1 MVSRFGVSKEGGVD
15 VAAVGTM
22 QCILGPHHHHHYPAP
37 HPQNPQ
43 PGHHVH
49 HATHPPPPSPSPHL
63 NHQLSHHQIAVNINQ
78 IGQQLGHQAPPLR
91 VFTQNNYRFVL
102 GSEFHAGNYGAQPG
116 GQVVGG
122 GGGSVGV
129 PGGRG
134 PPLGGLPLGQ
144 STAGIP
150 PGGPAGGQAPPQAQA
165 PGIQAQQSQGPAPT
179 TTPPVHTPSP
189 QEMGKSTH
197 MQTHNYYSAAPRP
210 QQPRNLNHRGGQGGT
225 NNQVVGMAGVAGGAG
240 QPPVMYTAGLTSQ
253 PGAVF
258 VPSHVA
264 GIPTGPHQQS
274 VYHMN
279 NQLIQFSSAP
289 QRHQTQGQSYYPPY
303 QPHALLTQN
312 IYPYQA
318 GPAPQ
323 PSFFYAS
330 PTAPLGINR
339 SSATAVSGG
348 AQHVGGTLGGAQG
361 AAMVPQGTLQQTTQ
375 QPQPLPQIVPGY
387 YKDYNLYSGYNGGST
402 TGTNSSIRSKKPR
415 GERAIT
421 DIVNPST
428 GKNISHEIYDDDTS
442 VEHESNS
449 RETPQLQNSS
459 GAEVVA
465 DFAARVAKAATE
477 SSDSGSP
484 VPVVVTTPETTF
496 VPQITTQ
503 SLSNIKTTTNGL
515 NSNSNNN
522 NNNNNN
528 NSSSSHSANSSSSSN
543 NNNNNNNSLATQS
556 QNMSKVHALCN
567 QSLETPCSQNKLIPT
582 PSGTAAA
589 AAPSCIVS
597 PSATTSLTSSTTA
610 MTTTPLAATISSTAP
625 VLLSSSSS
633 PSPSSCAIKTTTAV
647 ESKPLQFFAK
657 EFHPRGEKKTTNSNE
672 EIVAVV
678 NDNNIPPAQPM
689 TTTTTTTTTLASTT
703 TLLDQEVKRTTSPPS
718 VNVQPPPPPP
728 PSSAPQH
735 HQPQQQQ
742 PQQQQPHHHH
752 QQQHHH
758 QQSQHN
764 YQQQSVHQTQQ
775 QQHAVSNV
783 VGNIPEV
790 SSKPSSNAAAVNP
803 THIRE
808 QPFTNNSQTTAPKT
822 NSPPNKSNS
831 PPRRKSSQSH
841 NNANNANSEPLA
853 NAKELREKKREKSI
867 NSRNVTTTPAPAHNQ
882 PDHHHHHHHHHH
894 HQKTN
899 GDANGEKSE
908 QEAISLPPPIA
919 RNEVPSKA
927 TEGKVMQKQKNKNKL
942 KPRDLNRKGAEK
954 EGTDMD
960 AFMNK
965 LDNKITSAKETFVT
979 KENKDFA
986 NIEENAKDNKDTDNK
1001 ESSTEKETTTT
1012 ITTTTTTTSNA
1023 VYCKTSK
1030 NPVRDVEQ
1038 ESNNE
1043 QLAQATNI
1051 ERSQDDKEVCN
1062 TEVSSNVEDHSQI
1075 NVTSPIT
1082 TCSNAQIKSVP
1093 NNDVVDHAI
1102 VVVKDNIDVETIVAQ
1117 KNEENTKMSTLQQQ
1131 QQQQQQSSS
1140 PDEEKVVPSV
1150 PTVEKSNESSEQ
1162 QQQPQ
1167 QQTTQQST
1175 PTSPTT
1181 VDASKN
1187 SITLK
1192 YTYKDDQWSPI
1203 NKDGKKVYDREFLI
1217 RLQDDPNSKI
1227 KPNNLPDLEVV
1238 LKDNKNRPPMDFRSF
1253 KDTSMSRPDS
1263 LFPVFVKSSGLAR
1276 GVPPANRKSLP
1287 PGKPKTNN
1295 QKNMIH
1301 LSLSLREDVKLRETE
1316 NAWKPARLKQLDL
1329 SEEEAKTLQL
1339 YKRVRSVLNKLTPQ
1353 KFSTLVD
1360 QVRALNIDTQERL
1373 QGVINLVFEKA
1384 VDEPSFSVAY
1394 ALMCKEL
1401 AMMEA
1406 SGGDKSGTKPT
1417 ESSVNFRKLIV
1428 SRCQKEFE
1436 KNPLDEVT
1444 RTNKLKEIDEC
1455 TDPEKKKDLLL
1466 QLEEEERRIRIK
1478 SVGNI
1483 RFIGE
1488 LYKQGMLTTGIMHRC
1503 IVHLLD
1509 QNDEDS
1515 LECLCKLLTTIGKDL
1530 ESKSKMEEMQDY
1542 FCKMSEIVS
1551 RRGQSKISSRIRFM
1565 LQDVIDLRANKWVP
1579 RRDDSNPKTIDQIQK
1594 EVESE
1599 RLDTQLTNTPLNAPR
1614 KDDRNAD
1621 RKRNRGFGATDE
1633 GGWCQAVGRARP
1645 QTYSVETAKLRQKTT
1660 PVDDLILGS
1669 RNYFMW
1675 KTSTNNTKNSTNK
1688 FALLEN
1694 INTIEQDRRMPPLPL
1709 SGSRS
1714 TGPRDYGRD
1723 YKSSYDGRSSRNGS
1737 HQLSS
1742 GGASSSRESSLLDNA
1757 QSQSVSMPTQS
1768 LKSSASSP
1776 PVTSNQKPPLS
1787 EEEFDKVFNSILK
1800 DYLREHSL
1808 ENAISDVIQTF
1819 DNTTFTKFV
1828 RESINYVLEKSPPER
1843 ERVSRLMLEL
1853 IKKNVMPLQHLKAG
1867 FSEVLE
1873 LVDDLIIDIPRI
1885 WTYLA
1890 EVLTHPLKEEIMPL
1904 SEMNSIF
1911 ISLKSQGG
1919 AGKLLGELLAKLCQE
1934 KGSKWVADKW
1944 DQSRLSINDI
1954 IDSERE
1960 SIDKIAKEY
1969 HLEFLIGDYNS
1980 AKSSNKDELSLQ
1992 QIHEHL
1998 RKLMKEKSFDQINN
2012 WITEFVDDR
2021 VKDPKFIRILMTAI
2035 LETSIVSFNDTWKLN
2050 ENTFSN
2056 LQNLIHRYVD
2066 TDEVLELQCLYAIQ
2080 AYMTK
2085 IEFPLGILRSVINK
2099 LSGDNIIS
2107 SDAFLA
2113 WQKGEDPA
2121 EHEGHSVAIMTLTA
2135 FFTSLQ
2141 EADDSSSVEDGTSN
2155 VNSDHF

>member
-15 VAAVGTM
+15 VASVGTM
-22 QCILGPHHHHHYPAP
+22 QCIIGPHHHHHYPAP

-91 VFTQNNYRFVL
+91 VFTQNR
-102 GSEFHAGNYGAQPG
+102 SEFHVPTANYGAQPG
-116 GQVVGG
+116 GQVGG

-165 PGIQAQQSQGPAPT
+165 PGVQAQQTQGPAPT

-189 QEMGKSTH
+189 QEMGKPTH

-312 IYPYQA
+312 LYPYQA
-318 GPAPQ
+318 GPAPT

-348 AQHVGGTLGGAQG
+348 AQHVGSALGGAQG

-387 YKDYNLYSGYNGGST
+387 YKDYNLYSGYNGGAT

-415 GERAIT
+415 GEKAIT

-428 GKNISHEIYDDDTS
+428 GKNISHEIYNDDTS
-442 VEHESNS
+442 IEHESNS
-449 RETPQLQNSS
+449 RETPQLQ
-459 GAEVVA
+459 
-465 DFAARVAKAATE
+465 
-477 SSDSGSP
+477 
-484 VPVVVTTPETTF
+484 
-496 VPQITTQ
+496 
-503 SLSNIKTTTNGL
+503 
-515 NSNSNNN
+515 
-522 NNNNNN
+522 
-528 NSSSSHSANSSSSSN
+528 
-543 NNNNNNNSLATQS
+543 
-556 QNMSKVHALCN
+556 
-567 QSLETPCSQNKLIPT
+567 
-582 PSGTAAA
+582 
-589 AAPSCIVS
+589 
-597 PSATTSLTSSTTA
+597 
-610 MTTTPLAATISSTAP
+610 
-625 VLLSSSSS
+625 
-633 PSPSSCAIKTTTAV
+633 
-647 ESKPLQFFAK
+647 
-657 EFHPRGEKKTTNSNE
+657 
-672 EIVAVV
+672 
-678 NDNNIPPAQPM
+678 PM
-689 TTTTTTTTTLASTT
+689 TTTTLASTT
-703 TLLDQEVKRTTSPPS
+703 LVDQEVKRTTSPPS
-718 VNVQPPPPPP
+718 VNVQAAA
-728 PSSAPQH
+728 APQH
-735 HQPQQQQ
+735 QQHQPQQQPQQ
-742 PQQQQPHHHH
+742 PQQSQHHHH

-758 QQSQHN
+758 LHQQQQQN
-764 YQQQSVHQTQQ
+764 YQQQSVHPAQ
-775 QQHAVSNV
+775 QQHAVPNV
-783 VGNIPEV
+783 ATIPEV
-790 SSKPSSNAAAVNP
+790 SKPSSNAASVNP
-803 THIRE
+803 AHIRDNFSSN
-808 QPFTNNSQTTAPKT
+808 PTTAPKT
-822 NSPPNKSNS
+822 SSSPPNKSNS
-831 PPRRKSSQSH
+831 PPRRKSQSH
-841 NNANNANSEPLA
+841 NQTNNANSEPLA
-853 NAKELREKKREKSI
+853 INAKELREKKREKSI
-867 NSRNVTTTPAPAHNQ
+867 NSRGVTPAPAHNQ
-882 PDHHHHHHHHHH
+882 PDHHHHHH
-894 HQKTN
+894 QKTN
-899 GDANGEKSE
+899 GDANGDKSE
-908 QEAISLPPPIA
+908 QEAIVPPPIA
-919 RNEVPSKA
+919 RNEVPSKP
-927 TEGKVMQKQKNKNKL
+927 TEGKVIQKQKNKNKL

-965 LDNKITSAKETFVT
+965 LDNKITATNKETFVT
-979 KENKDFA
+979 KENKDFQ
-986 NIEENAKDNKDTDNK
+986 NIEEIVKDNKDTDNK
-1001 ESSTEKETTTT
+1001 ESSTEKETT
-1012 ITTTTTTTSNA
+1012 NA

-1030 NPVRDVEQ
+1030 NPIKDVVDQ

-1043 QLAQATNI
+1043 QQQQQQPVVQATNI
-1051 ERSQDDKEVCN
+1051 EKSQDDKEVCN
-1062 TEVSSNVEDHSQI
+1062 KEVSSNVEDNSQI
-1075 NVTSPIT
+1075 VVTSPV
-1082 TCSNAQIKSVP
+1082 TCSSNAQIKSVP

-1102 VVVKDNIDVETIVAQ
+1102 VKDNIDVETIVAQ

-1131 QQQQQQSSS
+1131 QQQQQQQASSN
-1140 PDEEKVVPSV
+1140 EEKVVPSV

-1162 QQQPQ
+1162 SQQQPQ
-1167 QQTTQQST
+1167 QQQTQQSSQ
-1175 PTSPTT
+1175 SPT
-1181 VDASKN
+1181 VDVSKN

-1227 KPNNLPDLEVV
+1227 KPTNLPDLEVV
-1238 LKDNKNRPPMDFRSF
+1238 LKDNKSRTPMDFRSF
-1253 KDTSMSRPDS
+1253 KDTSMSRPES
-1263 LFPVFVKSSGLAR
+1263 LFPVFVKSSGLTRNVA
-1276 GVPPANRKSLP
+1276 PTNRKSLP

-1316 NAWKPARLKQLDL
+1316 NAWKPARLKQLDVN
-1329 SEEEAKTLQL
+1329 EEEAKTLQL

-1353 KFSTLVD
+1353 KFSTLVE

-1401 AMMEA
+1401 AMIEA
-1406 SGGDKSGTKPT
+1406 SGNDKSGAKQT
-1417 ESSVNFRKLIV
+1417 ESSVNFRKLII

-1436 KNPLDEVT
+1436 KNPIDEVT

-1488 LYKQGMLTTGIMHRC
+1488 LYKQGMLTTSIMHRC
-1503 IVHLLD
+1503 IIHLLD

-1530 ESKSKMEEMQDY
+1530 ESKSKYEEMQEY
-1542 FCKMSEIVS
+1542 FCKMSEIVC

-1599 RLDTQLTNTPLNAPR
+1599 RLDTQLTNTPLNTPR

-1621 RKRNRGFGATDE
+1621 RKRNRGFGAADE
-1633 GGWCQAVGRARP
+1633 GGWSQPVGRAR

-1669 RNYFMW
+1669 RNNYMW

-1688 FALLEN
+1688 FALLDN

-1742 GGASSSRESSLLDNA
+1742 GASSSRESSLLDNA

-1768 LKSSASSP
+1768 LKSPSSQ
-1776 PVTSNQKPPLS
+1776 PVTSNLKPPLS
-1787 EEEFDKVFNSILK
+1787 EEEFTKVFNSILK

-1828 RESINYVLEKSPPER
+1828 RESINYVLERSPPER
-1843 ERVSRLMLEL
+1843 ERVSRLMSEL
-1853 IKKNVMPLQHLKAG
+1853 IKKNAMPLQHLKDG
-1867 FSEVLE
+1867 FSEVVE
-1873 LVDDLIIDIPRI
+1873 FVDDLIIDIPKI

-1904 SEMNSIF
+1904 SEMSSIF
-1911 ISLKSQGG
+1911 KSLKIQGC
-1919 AGKLLGELLAKLCQE
+1919 AGKLLGELLAKLSQE

-1944 DQSRLSINDI
+1944 DQSRLSLNDI

-1980 AKSSNKDELSLQ
+1980 AKSSNNDELSLQ

-1998 RKLMKEKSFDQINN
+1998 RKLMKEKSFDQISN
-2012 WITEFVDDR
+2012 WITEFVNNR

-2035 LETSIVSFNDTWKLN
+2035 LETSIEPLNENIWKLN

-2056 LQNLIHRYVD
+2056 LELLIHRYVD

-2141 EADDSSSVEDGTSN
+2141 EAEDSSSVEDGPSN

>member
-15 VAAVGTM
+15 VASVGTM
-22 QCILGPHHHHHYPAP
+22 QCIIGPHHHHHYPAP

-91 VFTQNNYRFVL
+91 VFTQNR
-102 GSEFHAGNYGAQPG
+102 SEFHVPTANYGAQPG
-116 GQVVGG
+116 GQVGG

-165 PGIQAQQSQGPAPT
+165 PGVQAQQTQGPAPT

-189 QEMGKSTH
+189 QEMGKPTH

-312 IYPYQA
+312 LYPYQA
-318 GPAPQ
+318 GPAPT

-348 AQHVGGTLGGAQG
+348 AQHVGSALGGAQG

-375 QPQPLPQIVPGY
+375 QPQPLPQI
-387 YKDYNLYSGYNGGST
+387 DLYSGYNGGAT

-415 GERAIT
+415 GEKAIT

-428 GKNISHEIYDDDTS
+428 GKNISHEIYNDDTS
-442 VEHESNS
+442 IEHESNS

-515 NSNSNNN
+515 NNNSHSTNNN
-522 NNNNNN
+522 G
-528 NSSSSHSANSSSSSN
+528 
-543 NNNNNNNSLATQS
+543 LAPQS
-556 QNMSKVHALCN
+556 QNMTKVHALCN
-567 QSLETPCSQNKLIPT
+567 QSLETQCSQNKLIPT
-582 PSGTAAA
+582 PSAAAAAA
-589 AAPSCIVS
+589 AAPSCIV
-597 PSATTSLTSSTTA
+597 PSAATSPVSSSTLP
-610 MTTTPLAATISSTAP
+610 TPLAATISSAAS
-625 VLLSSSSS
+625 VLSSSST
-633 PSPSSCAIKTTTAV
+633 PSCAMKTTAV

-678 NDNNIPPAQPM
+678 NDNIPPTQPM
-689 TTTTTTTTTLASTT
+689 TTTTLASTT
-703 TLLDQEVKRTTSPPS
+703 LVDQEVKRTTSPPS
-718 VNVQPPPPPP
+718 VNVQAAA
-728 PSSAPQH
+728 APQH
-735 HQPQQQQ
+735 QQHQPQQQPQQ
-742 PQQQQPHHHH
+742 PQQSQHHHH

-758 QQSQHN
+758 LHQQQQQN
-764 YQQQSVHQTQQ
+764 YQQQSVHPAQ
-775 QQHAVSNV
+775 QQHAVPNV
-783 VGNIPEV
+783 ATIPEV
-790 SSKPSSNAAAVNP
+790 SKPSSNAASVNP
-803 THIRE
+803 AHIRDNFSSN
-808 QPFTNNSQTTAPKT
+808 PTTAPKT
-822 NSPPNKSNS
+822 SSSPPNKSNS
-831 PPRRKSSQSH
+831 PPRRKSQSH
-841 NNANNANSEPLA
+841 NQTNNANSEPLA
-853 NAKELREKKREKSI
+853 INAKELREKKREKSI
-867 NSRNVTTTPAPAHNQ
+867 NSRGVTPAPAHNQ
-882 PDHHHHHHHHHH
+882 PDHHHHHH
-894 HQKTN
+894 QKTN
-899 GDANGEKSE
+899 GDANGDKSE
-908 QEAISLPPPIA
+908 QEAIVPPPIA
-919 RNEVPSKA
+919 RNEVPSKP
-927 TEGKVMQKQKNKNKL
+927 TEGKVIQKQKNKNKL

-965 LDNKITSAKETFVT
+965 LDNKITATNKETFVT
-979 KENKDFA
+979 KENKDFQ
-986 NIEENAKDNKDTDNK
+986 NIEEIVKDNKDTDNK
-1001 ESSTEKETTTT
+1001 ESSTEKETT
-1012 ITTTTTTTSNA
+1012 NA

-1030 NPVRDVEQ
+1030 NPIKDVVDQ

-1043 QLAQATNI
+1043 QQQQQQPVVQATNI
-1051 ERSQDDKEVCN
+1051 EKSQDDKEVCN
-1062 TEVSSNVEDHSQI
+1062 KEVSSNVEDNSQI
-1075 NVTSPIT
+1075 VVTSPV
-1082 TCSNAQIKSVP
+1082 TCSSNAQIKSVP

-1102 VVVKDNIDVETIVAQ
+1102 VKDNIDVETIVAQ

-1131 QQQQQQSSS
+1131 QQQQQQQASSN
-1140 PDEEKVVPSV
+1140 EEKVVPSV

-1162 QQQPQ
+1162 SQQQPQ
-1167 QQTTQQST
+1167 QQQTQQSSQ
-1175 PTSPTT
+1175 SPT
-1181 VDASKN
+1181 VDVSKN

-1227 KPNNLPDLEVV
+1227 KPTNLPDLEVV
-1238 LKDNKNRPPMDFRSF
+1238 LKDNKSRTPMDFRSF
-1253 KDTSMSRPDS
+1253 KDTSMSRPES
-1263 LFPVFVKSSGLAR
+1263 LFPVFVKSSGLTRNVA
-1276 GVPPANRKSLP
+1276 PTNRKSLP

-1316 NAWKPARLKQLDL
+1316 NAWKPARLKQLDVN
-1329 SEEEAKTLQL
+1329 EEEAKTLQL

-1353 KFSTLVD
+1353 KFSTLVE

-1401 AMMEA
+1401 AMIEA
-1406 SGGDKSGTKPT
+1406 SGNDKSGAKQT
-1417 ESSVNFRKLIV
+1417 ESSVNFRKLII

-1436 KNPLDEVT
+1436 KNPIDEVT

-1488 LYKQGMLTTGIMHRC
+1488 LYKQGMLTTSIMHRC
-1503 IVHLLD
+1503 IIHLLD

-1530 ESKSKMEEMQDY
+1530 ESKSKYEEMQEY
-1542 FCKMSEIVS
+1542 FCKMSEIVC

-1599 RLDTQLTNTPLNAPR
+1599 RLDTQLTNTPLNTPR

-1621 RKRNRGFGATDE
+1621 RKRNRGFGAADE
-1633 GGWCQAVGRARP
+1633 GGWSQPVGRAR

-1669 RNYFMW
+1669 RNNYMW

-1688 FALLEN
+1688 FALLDN

-1742 GGASSSRESSLLDNA
+1742 GASSSRESSLLDNA

-1768 LKSSASSP
+1768 LKSPSSQ
-1776 PVTSNQKPPLS
+1776 PVTSNLKPPLS
-1787 EEEFDKVFNSILK
+1787 EEEFTKVFNSILK

-1828 RESINYVLEKSPPER
+1828 RESINYVLERSPPER
-1843 ERVSRLMLEL
+1843 ERVSRLMSEL
-1853 IKKNVMPLQHLKAG
+1853 IKKNAMPLQHLKDG
-1867 FSEVLE
+1867 FSEVVE
-1873 LVDDLIIDIPRI
+1873 FVDDLIIDIPKI

-1904 SEMNSIF
+1904 SEMSSIF
-1911 ISLKSQGG
+1911 KSLKIQGC
-1919 AGKLLGELLAKLCQE
+1919 AGKLLGELLAKLSQE

-1944 DQSRLSINDI
+1944 DQSRLSLNDI

-1980 AKSSNKDELSLQ
+1980 AKSSNNDELSLQ

-1998 RKLMKEKSFDQINN
+1998 RKLMKEKSFDQISN
-2012 WITEFVDDR
+2012 WITEFVNNR

-2035 LETSIVSFNDTWKLN
+2035 LETSIEPLNENIWKLN

-2056 LQNLIHRYVD
+2056 LELLIHRYVD

-2141 EADDSSSVEDGTSN
+2141 EAEDSSSVEDGPSN